1 MPNLR
6 MIRRQ
11 ITAVQSI
18 QQVTRAMRM
27 IAASRL
33 RRAQAALESA
43 RPYAVRLNELMEH
56 MAARVDHE
64 DQPLFEQRER
74 KRVTIILVAG
84 DRGLC
89 RGFNANVQRLALQ
102 RQKEFEEQG
111 IEAEFIAVGKKP
123 VDFLRRR
130 RIETLDEFPGIFQH
144 LHYHF
149 ATTISDV
156 VRNRF
161 NSGETDE
168 VEIIYNEFHSVL
180 RQELKVLQY
189 LPLKPVKPVK
199 PEEDDNLI
207 DYIYEP
213 DKQEIWSNLLDK
225 FLNFEIWRILL
236 ESDSSEQAARMT
248 AMEEATNNAE
258 DVIKNLVS
266 VRNKVRQTGITT
278 ELSEIVG
285 SAEALSA

>member
-43 RPYAVRLNELMEH
+43 RPYSVRLNELLEH
-56 MAARVDHE
+56 MAARIDQE
-64 DQPLFEQRER
+64 GQPLFEQRER

-89 RGFNANVQRLALQ
+89 RGFNANVHRLAIQ
-102 RQKEFEEQG
+102 RQKEREEQG
-111 IEAEFIAVGKKP
+111 IETELIAVGKKP

-130 RIETLDEFPGIFQH
+130 RIETLEEYPGIFQH
-144 LHYHF
+144 LRFYN
-149 ATTISDV
+149 ATEISTL

-168 VEIIYNEFHSVL
+168 VEIIYNEFQSVL
-180 RQELKVLQY
+180 KQELRVLQY
-189 LPLKPVKPVK
+189 LPLKPVKPE
-199 PEEDDNLI
+199 EEDSLTK
-207 DYIYEP
+207 YIYEP
-213 DKQEIWSNLLDK
+213 DKQKIWRNLLDK

-258 DVIKNLVS
+258 DVIKNLIS

>member
-33 RRAQAALESA
+33 RRAQDALECA

-56 MAARVDHE
+56 MAARI
-64 DQPLFEQRER
+64 DQEAEPFFEQRER

-89 RGFNANVQRLALQ
+89 RGFNANVQRLAIQ
-102 RQKEFEEQG
+102 RQKELEEQG
-111 IEAEFIAVGKKP
+111 IDTEFIAVGKKP

-144 LHYHF
+144 LHF
-149 ATTISDV
+149 SDAAAISDLA
-156 VRNRF
+156 RNRF
-161 NSGETDE
+161 SSGETDE
-168 VEIIYNEFHSVL
+168 VEIIFNEFKTVL
-180 RQELKVLQY
+180 KQELRVLQY
-189 LPLKPVKPVK
+189 LPLKPVKP
-199 PEEDDNLI
+199 EEDSLTK
-207 DYIYEP
+207 YIYEP
-213 DKQEIWSNLLDK
+213 DKQEIWRELLDK

-258 DVIKNLVS
+258 DVIKNLIS

-285 SAEALSA
+285 SAEALRV